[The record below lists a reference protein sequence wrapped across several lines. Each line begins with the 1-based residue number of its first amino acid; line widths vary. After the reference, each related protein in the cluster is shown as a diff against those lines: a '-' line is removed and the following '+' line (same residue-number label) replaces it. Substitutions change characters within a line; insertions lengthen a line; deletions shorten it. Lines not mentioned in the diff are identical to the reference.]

1 MNHDATAEF
10 DPTTEA
16 SVLVDRL
23 VGCLVGSRIYQVQA
37 PQGAAFP
44 FVVFERNTQSR
55 DEFND
60 LLGSS
65 GLTRARYTVAC
76 ISDSLEEVRNLA
88 RAVRNRLDYRSEHP
102 IRLAVVKD
110 EDEQQEPAASGD
122 QLPVHRTDMTVEI
135 TYTAT

>member
-1 MNHDATAEF
+1 MPAVTYIDEALKQCLAGDAEIA
-10 DPTTEA
+10 
-16 SVLVDRL
+16 L
-23 VGCLVGSRIYQVQA
+23 LVGSKIYQTQA

-44 FVVFERNTQSR
+44 FIVFEQNTESR

-76 ISDSLEEVRNLA
+76 VSDSLEEVRNLA
-88 RAVRNRLDYRSEHP
+88 RAVRNRLNYRSEHP

-110 EDEQQEPAASGD
+110 EDAGQEPNASGD

>member
-1 MNHDATAEF
+1 MPAVTYIDEALKQCLAGDAEIA
-10 DPTTEA
+10 
-16 SVLVDRL
+16 LL
-23 VGCLVGSRIYQVQA
+23 IGSKIYQVQA

-122 QLPVHRTDMTVEI
+122 QLPVHRTDLSVEI